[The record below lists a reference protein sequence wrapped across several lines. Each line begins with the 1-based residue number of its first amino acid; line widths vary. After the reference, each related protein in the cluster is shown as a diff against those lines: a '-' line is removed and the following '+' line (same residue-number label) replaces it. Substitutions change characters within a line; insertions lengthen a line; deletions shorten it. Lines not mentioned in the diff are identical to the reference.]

1 MNLRI
6 SFFHGSSSQSLFHL
20 ALLDLSARFGITSLY
35 SSHNSFILHIISLG
49 GNEPSL
55 YAQLDFIFTTSQD
68 FCYSMVHFYLAT
80 SPSQSL
86 VFLHHRRGLCNT
98 FLHEFGRCCCKF
110 RSFQALFDFEGL
122 GGIVKVVAFIGMG
135 VQCNN
140 FIALS
145 NFAGVAQPGMLSP
158 AAPSILSAQFEPR
171 PVTTTVMA
179 LGGT

>member
-1 MNLRI
+1 
-6 SFFHGSSSQSLFHL
+6 
-20 ALLDLSARFGITSLY
+20 
-35 SSHNSFILHIISLG
+35 
-49 GNEPSL
+49 
-55 YAQLDFIFTTSQD
+55 
-68 FCYSMVHFYLAT
+68 MVHFYLAT

-145 NFAGVAQPGMLSP
+145 NFAGVAQPGMDGCVGE
-158 AAPSILSAQFEPR
+158 SAVFPVQSTAEPPNNLR
-171 PVTTTVMA
+171 KQPRMESGLDAHFSAIVFT
-179 LGGT
+179 